1 MTQEVQDQS
10 GVQQDFLLNSHSSE
24 LNTSSASIQPQYWPV
39 GTGGGIGSANNHP
52 SSQQL
57 FTQRITCDN
66 GEVLEEVLQSQ
77 FQGRQGDVLAIRF
90 KISQPISD
98 EDHSSGGQGYQQSQ
112 SGQCD
117 PNGVQSDGADDHVY
131 QLCLGALP
139 LETEVTEL
147 CANIPLRCVN
157 SKGGNTQKQ
166 QQLQQSAAADKEN
179 YNSNNAENSQYRV
192 QSIIILKSVV
202 PSLEQTQWFDVNVPI
217 QILKLKGEQI
227 VTTAHIGAFSFMN
240 HNRND
245 DGNVRCNFNDPTLQG
260 GYYSYGG
267 GGASTTTSAAGP
279 PSQSSSQLK
288 VSHNDPSLAPN
299 PLLNPD
305 CLSQFIQYRHSPQT
319 SALERAGGDVN
330 SGGNAG
336 AVAGTSDN
344 NDSNAAVNDLPSAVV
359 RDLDSPSMSQLQ
371 THLTP
376 SLHLHY
382 SRPPSQ
388 QSYYNISHQSHQ
400 LEHQQQQVQQQ
411 QQQQVQQQ
419 QRQQPAQRQ
428 TRQQN
433 KKPRKSSVGSVS
445 VAARRNRDES
455 TATHGHDGYN
465 MPVRYLKQFEEVLE
479 EWTPLEMA
487 HGRRIVAFTIEH
499 DKKKQDLIHVNL
511 DKPAT
516 LDDETLV
523 DMQIVQLEHI
533 FSGKVSRESGDV
545 LVNCISAPLTD
556 GSLGYF
562 ITSVDLV
569 YLLEKIVGIKL
580 LAETKNRIRRTLER
594 FQPLTIPKPGV
605 QKNVH
610 KNNSSNNQAYSG
622 ASIQNQVDF
631 FMRLMSFDEP
641 KPRNIEKDIK
651 IYPWVNIPSALL
663 RVLEKHGD
671 EIVELSASQKSQMEN
686 GALQAHSAS
695 GAVYRN
701 KVVVGNKRKSIAAS
715 AARPIDDVVDDY
727 ENVNAGHGSQ
737 QFRKKSKSDVHMMQH
752 QQQFAYQ
759 SYGQQHAML
768 QQIQSQQQQ
777 SQQQQQ
783 SVPSQQQQMPQAQLQ
798 VHSFP
803 LEDEKRHDAE
813 NDDDQ
818 YQSNNVPQVP
828 QQQEE
833 LRQTSAGAGHQYAD
847 FAKSL
852 LSLSQP
858 NHPQLAYDQ
867 QYDFNTGVAV
877 GSGGFVKQ
885 IVVPNLYA
893 TSGSVSRATSS
904 ANSSNSNSD
913 DSHGVMD
920 DVLEDM

>member
-1 MTQEVQDQS
+1 MTQKVEDQS

-24 LNTSSASIQPQYWPV
+24 LNTSSASIQPQYWPA
-39 GTGGGIGSANNHP
+39 GTGGGIGSSNNHP
-52 SSQQL
+52 TSQQL

-98 EDHSSGGQGYQQSQ
+98 DDHSSGGQGYQQSQ

-117 PNGVQSDGADDHVY
+117 PNGVQSDAADDHVY

-157 SKGGNTQKQ
+157 SKGVKTQKQ

-179 YNSNNAENSQYRV
+179 HNSSAENSQFRV

-227 VTTAHIGAFSFMN
+227 VTTAHIGAFSYMN

-245 DGNVRCNFNDPTLQG
+245 DGNVRCNFNDPTLHG

-267 GGASTTTSAAGP
+267 GASATTSAAGP
-279 PSQSSSQLK
+279 PSQQQSSSQLK
-288 VSHNDPSLAPN
+288 ASNNDPSLAPN

-319 SALERAGGDVN
+319 SALECAGGDVN

-336 AVAGTSDN
+336 SATGTADN
-344 NDSNAAVNDLPSAVV
+344 NDSNAVVNDLPSAVV

-376 SLHLHY
+376 SLHLQY

-388 QSYYNISHQSHQ
+388 QSHYSIPHQSHQ
-400 LEHQQQQVQQQ
+400 LEHQQ

-455 TATHGHDGYN
+455 TAAHGHDGYN

-479 EWTPLEMA
+479 EWTPLEMS

-533 FSGKVSRESGDV
+533 FSGKFSRESGDV
-545 LVNCISAPLTD
+545 LVNCISAQLTD
-556 GSLGYF
+556 DSLGYF

-610 KNNSSNNQAYSG
+610 KNNSNNNQAYSG

-663 RVLEKHGD
+663 RVLEKHAD

-695 GAVYRN
+695 GAVYRI
-701 KVVVGNKRKSIAAS
+701 KSAVGNKRKSIAAS
-715 AARPIDDVVDDY
+715 AARSIEDVDEYY
-727 ENVNAGHGSQ
+727 ENGNGGQGSQ

-768 QQIQSQQQQ
+768 QQIQPQQHQ

-783 SVPSQQQQMPQAQLQ
+783 QVPSQQQQMPQAQLQ

-803 LEDEKRHDAE
+803 LEDEKCHGAD

-877 GSGGFVKQ
+877 GNGGFVKQ